1 MGYLGFSGYFQ
12 TYFSGNAAIL
22 KKNLKVSLLKICN
35 IFLNSFFSDSL
46 YVSLI
51 LLHLSFDPS
60 FFFFPN
66 LTCITQQ
73 YQTLNTF
80 IFYCLLI
87 ISVCYLCCATYRS
100 IRTLP
105 YVPFF
110 FCRRWCISMLH
121 HFIFSVAVDTLSF
134 IFFFLKYPLSICC
147 SSGPFSPQGSLKLHL
162 VTSTPTLTFFP
173 PPPRLIFL
181 QTLPEVFLPRGSS
194 FLTASL
200 HCGVSILSLAQR
212 KQYRRMEGR
221 RLLRDL
227 LWHSDADG
235 LPPKKTL
242 CFQLFIFSLWTLLCL
257 HGECR
262 EGDLRDLKW

>member
-1 MGYLGFSGYFQ
+1 MFLWSYF
-12 TYFSGNAAIL
+12 
-22 KKNLKVSLLKICN
+22 
-35 IFLNSFFSDSL
+35 IFP
-46 YVSLI
+46 LI
-51 LLHLSFDPS
+51 PV
-60 FFFFPN
+60 FFFPN

-80 IFYCLLI
+80 IFYCLLV

-100 IRTLP
+100 IRTQP

-110 FCRRWCISMLH
+110 FVGGDASLCYIISSSPLLLTL
-121 HFIFSVAVDTLSF
+121 FLSF
-134 IFFFLKYPLSICC
+134 FFFLKYPLSICC

-227 LWHSDADG
+227 LWYSDADG

>member
-51 LLHLSFDPS
+51 LLHFSFDPS

-80 IFYCLLI
+80 IFYCLLV

-100 IRTLP
+100 IRTVP

-110 FCRRWCISMLH
+110 FVGGDASLCYIISSSPLLLTL
-121 HFIFSVAVDTLSF
+121 FLSFFFSWSTLSVF
-134 IFFFLKYPLSICC
+134 VAAVA
-147 SSGPFSPQGSLKLHL
+147 H
-162 VTSTPTLTFFP
+162 FP
-173 PPPRLIFL
+173 
-181 QTLPEVFLPRGSS
+181 
-194 FLTASL
+194 
-200 HCGVSILSLAQR
+200 H
-212 KQYRRMEGR
+212 
-221 RLLRDL
+221 RD
-227 LWHSDADG
+227 H
-235 LPPKKTL
+235 
-242 CFQLFIFSLWTLLCL
+242 
-257 HGECR
+257 
-262 EGDLRDLKW
+262 

>member
-46 YVSLI
+46 HVSLI

-80 IFYCLLI
+80 IFYCLLV

-134 IFFFLKYPLSICC
+134 IFFFLEVPSQYLLQQWPIFPTGIIKTSSRYLYTYTNLLPSSSPSHLSPN
-147 SSGPFSPQGSLKLHL
+147 SPWSFSPQRL
-162 VTSTPTLTFFP
+162 FFSHRVSP
-173 PPPRLIFL
+173 LWCKHFVL
-181 QTLPEVFLPRGSS
+181 GAEKAVQT
-194 FLTASL
+194 
-200 HCGVSILSLAQR
+200 
-212 KQYRRMEGR
+212 
-221 RLLRDL
+221 
-227 LWHSDADG
+227 DG
-235 LPPKKTL
+235 
-242 CFQLFIFSLWTLLCL
+242 
-257 HGECR
+257 G
-262 EGDLRDLKW
+262 

>member
-1 MGYLGFSGYFQ
+1 MFLWSYF
-12 TYFSGNAAIL
+12 
-22 KKNLKVSLLKICN
+22 ICPL
-35 IFLNSFFSDSL
+35 IPVFFFSPIWHVLHNNTRHWTRSSFTVCSL
-46 YVSLI
+46 YPSVTFVA
-51 LLHLSFDPS
+51 LH
-60 FFFFPN
+60 
-66 LTCITQQ
+66 T
-73 YQTLNTF
+73 
-80 IFYCLLI
+80 
-87 ISVCYLCCATYRS
+87 V
-100 IRTLP
+100 P
-105 YVPFF
+105 YVLCHMSPFF
-110 FCRRWCISMLH
+110 FVGGDASLCYIISSSPLLLTL
-121 HFIFSVAVDTLSF
+121 FLSF
-134 IFFFLKYPLSICC
+134 FFFLKYPLSICC

>member
-51 LLHLSFDPS
+51 LLHFSLNPS
-60 FFFFPN
+60 FFFFPQSDMYYTTIPDTEHVH
-66 LTCITQQ
+66 LLLFARYIRLLPLLRYIPFHT
-73 YQTLNTF
+73 
-80 IFYCLLI
+80 YCAICPL
-87 ISVCYLCCATYRS
+87 
-100 IRTLP
+100 
-105 YVPFF
+105 F